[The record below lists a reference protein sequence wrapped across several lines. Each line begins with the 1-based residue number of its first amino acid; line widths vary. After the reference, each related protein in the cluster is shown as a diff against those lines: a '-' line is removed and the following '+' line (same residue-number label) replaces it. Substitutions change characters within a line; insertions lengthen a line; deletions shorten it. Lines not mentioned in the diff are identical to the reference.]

1 MFGCGVWLIQ
11 TLNQTGL
18 VVQVSDLAPSNKKSV
33 IRVLH
38 VDDDLC
44 FLEVSKQILSMENS
58 FEIDN
63 ATSVDEALKKMDQQ
77 LYDAVV
83 SDYEMP
89 QKNGLEFLKEL
100 RDKNNQIPFILFT
113 GKGREDV
120 AVKAL
125 NLGADSY
132 INKNGSPETVYCE
145 LADAINKTVERKKSR
160 ELLAK
165 SESKYHALVE
175 NSLQGISILL
185 SAPLRIVFANGA
197 FGKILGY
204 SSQELMSLSPEE
216 IMSLMYQEDRAVFF
230 NRMENRL
237 RGEPAES
244 CFEFRAVRKDG
255 SIIWLSSLANRVD
268 YDGQPA
274 VQGMF
279 LDVNESKKAAEVLCE
294 SEQRY
299 RELANCLPDIVFET
313 DLNGKLEFA
322 NERATEISGYALSEI
337 EKGLNILQFLV
348 PEDREKAKK
357 NIQRLL
363 AGGSYE
369 PAEYTFVRKDG
380 TTFPALI
387 TATPRVCKNKVT
399 GLRGLVL
406 DITEHKKTEEI
417 IRKSEARYRELAN
430 LLPEIVFETDI
441 TGKITFFS
449 QRAFEITGFTPEE
462 LAKGVNMLSFVVPE
476 EREKAKENIKKSLAR
491 ESHGASEYTLFK
503 KNGTTYPALVRTE
516 PIFSEDK
523 VQGLRGLVVDITQ
536 RKRMEDELKG
546 SEERLRLLFENA
558 PDACYLS
565 DLKGNFVDGNK
576 SAEEITGY
584 KRNELI
590 GKSFL
595 SLNLL
600 PRNQI
605 LKAAKLLALNVI
617 DKSTGPD
624 EFMLNQKNGTQVSV
638 EIRTHPLKIQGRKLV
653 FGIARDVTE
662 RKKAEEALQNGE
674 KRFRQLVLSSPDT
687 IHLLDPKSHKVEF
700 LNRDEF
706 LGYSRAE
713 LESAN
718 SILPW
723 LHPDD
728 RDLVQGYYQLVIK
741 GAPDGQKPVAYR
753 LKSKAGNWEWVQSR
767 ATILKHDDEGK
778 PEQILVT
785 LTVITERKKIEEEL
799 KIAASIFDLATDAIF
814 VHDMDGNIINSNEAA
829 YKLHGYSKDE
839 MVKMNIHDFNLP
851 ESAKWVKPRINELLK
866 NGSAVFEAVE
876 VCKDKS
882 LLVVEV
888 HARVVDLE
896 GKKLILSVVR
906 DVTERKAAEEK
917 LKENNVKIEM
927 MNEKLRVVG
936 GLTRHDVRN
945 KLSAVNGYTYLLK
958 KKHKDSTDIIDQ
970 VEKIEQVV
978 ADSVKIFEF
987 AKMYEQ
993 LGVEKLSN
1001 VDVEKAVDEAVAL
1014 FSDLNIKVINGCQG
1028 LRVLAD
1034 SFLVQ
1039 LFYNFIDN
1047 TIKYGVKATT
1057 VKVYFEKEDA
1067 GGLLLIYEDDGV
1079 GILVENKSKLFTKG
1093 FSTGGSTGFGLFFI
1107 QKMMDV
1113 YGWTI
1118 TEEGRTNIGAKFV
1131 ITIPANAIS
1140 GSEK

>member
-1 MFGCGVWLIQ
+1 M
-11 TLNQTGL
+11 
-18 VVQVSDLAPSNKKSV
+18 
-33 IRVLH
+33 
-38 VDDDLC
+38 
-44 FLEVSKQILSMENS
+44 
-58 FEIDN
+58 
-63 ATSVDEALKKMDQQ
+63 
-77 LYDAVV
+77 
-83 SDYEMP
+83 
-89 QKNGLEFLKEL
+89 
-100 RDKNNQIPFILFT
+100 
-113 GKGREDV
+113 
-120 AVKAL
+120 
-125 NLGADSY
+125 
-132 INKNGSPETVYCE
+132 
-145 LADAINKTVERKKSR
+145 
-160 ELLAK
+160 
-165 SESKYHALVE
+165 
-175 NSLQGISILL
+175 
-185 SAPLRIVFANGA
+185 
-197 FGKILGY
+197 GY
-204 SSQELMSLSPEE
+204 SSQELMSLSPEG
-216 IMSLMYQEDRAVFF
+216 IMSLVYHEDRAVFF
-230 NRMENRL
+230 KRMENRL

-279 LDVNESKKAAEVLCE
+279 LDVNESKKASEVLCE

-313 DLNGKLEFA
+313 DLNGELEFA
-322 NERATEISGYALSEI
+322 NERAAEISGYSLSEI

-363 AGGSYE
+363 GGGSYE

-417 IRKSEARYRELAN
+417 VRKSEARYRELAN
-430 LLPEIVFETDI
+430 FLPEIVFETDL

-491 ESHGASEYTLFK
+491 EDHGASEYTLFK
-503 KNGTTYPALVRTE
+503 KDGTTYPALVRTE
-516 PIFSEDK
+516 PIFSENK

-536 RKRMEDELKG
+536 RKRMEDELKV

-624 EFMLNQKNGTQVSV
+624 EFILNRKNGTQVSV
-638 EIRTHPLKIQGRKLV
+638 EIRTHPLKIQGKKLV
-653 FGIARDVTE
+653 LGIARDVTE

-674 KRFRQLVLSSPDT
+674 QRFRQLVLSSPDT
-687 IHLLDPKSHKVEF
+687 IHLLDPNSHKVEF

-713 LESAN
+713 LEGAN

-767 ATILKHDDEGK
+767 ATILKHDEQGK

-785 LTVITERKKIEEEL
+785 LTVITERKKAEEEL

-814 VHDMDGNIINSNEAA
+814 VHDMDGNIINFNEAA

-839 MVKMNIHDFNLP
+839 MVKMNIHDFNSP

-882 LLVVEV
+882 LLLVEV
-888 HARVVDLE
+888 HARVIDLE

-906 DVTERKAAEEK
+906 DVTERKVAEEK

-927 MNEKLRVVG
+927 MNEKLRVV
-936 GLTRHDVRN
+936 RR
-945 KLSAVNGYTYLLK
+945 
-958 KKHKDSTDIIDQ
+958 
-970 VEKIEQVV
+970 
-978 ADSVKIFEF
+978 
-987 AKMYEQ
+987 
-993 LGVEKLSN
+993 
-1001 VDVEKAVDEAVAL
+1001 
-1014 FSDLNIKVINGCQG
+1014 IN
-1028 LRVLAD
+1028 
-1034 SFLVQ
+1034 
-1039 LFYNFIDN
+1039 
-1047 TIKYGVKATT
+1047 
-1057 VKVYFEKEDA
+1057 
-1067 GGLLLIYEDDGV
+1067 
-1079 GILVENKSKLFTKG
+1079 
-1093 FSTGGSTGFGLFFI
+1093 
-1107 QKMMDV
+1107 
-1113 YGWTI
+1113 
-1118 TEEGRTNIGAKFV
+1118 
-1131 ITIPANAIS
+1131 
-1140 GSEK
+1140 